1 MDEQQ
6 IEKLV
11 QSMAERARAAA
22 HQLARVTTAQK
33 NRALLTLA
41 DLLEKEAPAL
51 LSENEKDLAAG
62 REAGLSDAM
71 LDRLLITSDRLAK
84 IASGVRQVAELPDP
98 VGEVIETVERPNGL
112 LIEKVRT
119 PIGVIGII
127 YESRPNVTIDCAVLC
142 LKSGNA
148 SLLRG
153 GKEAF
158 HTNTAF
164 AALITAALKE
174 ASLPANAVQLIPTT
188 ERYALNCLLR
198 QDKSVHCII
207 PRGGEGLIRFVAEN
221 SLIPV
226 IKHYEGVC
234 HVYLDRAADPDMAEQ
249 IAINAKCQRP
259 GVCNAAEKMLV
270 HEEIAPSLLPRVAR
284 KLAEQNVE
292 LRVDDQAAAILQ
304 GSQPPVP
311 HKPATDSDWREE
323 YLALILAVKIVPSL
337 DAAIDH
343 INTFGSAH
351 SDAIVTSDEAAARRF
366 LNEVDSAA
374 VYWNASTRFTDGY
387 QFGLGAEI
395 GISTDRLHA
404 RGPMGLKELCS
415 YKFTVTGS
423 GQTI

>member
-1 MDEQQ
+1 APIRMTPSPRIDSAAASVKGWLVMDEQQ

-221 SLIPV
+221 SLIP
-226 IKHYEGVC
+226 
-234 HVYLDRAADPDMAEQ
+234 
-249 IAINAKCQRP
+249 
-259 GVCNAAEKMLV
+259 
-270 HEEIAPSLLPRVAR
+270 
-284 KLAEQNVE
+284 
-292 LRVDDQAAAILQ
+292 
-304 GSQPPVP
+304 
-311 HKPATDSDWREE
+311 
-323 YLALILAVKIVPSL
+323 
-337 DAAIDH
+337 
-343 INTFGSAH
+343 
-351 SDAIVTSDEAAARRF
+351 
-366 LNEVDSAA
+366 
-374 VYWNASTRFTDGY
+374 
-387 QFGLGAEI
+387 
-395 GISTDRLHA
+395 
-404 RGPMGLKELCS
+404 
-415 YKFTVTGS
+415 
-423 GQTI
+423 